1 MPKNI
6 RKYAPFILLALVI
19 LAGAWYVLDKATHL
33 NEDLIVSGTIEA
45 VQIRLAPEIS
55 GRVVEVL
62 VDESQTV
69 SAGDALVRLDDTL
82 LQAQRAQAAA
92 GLAAAQANLT
102 MLEAGPSAEQLAVAQ
117 AAVDAAQVA
126 VDAAVYPAQVD
137 QTEAALNTAQ
147 ANYDLVAS
155 GARPEQLEAA
165 QAQVDAAQAALD
177 ILDIQ
182 IGKLVISAPIDG
194 VVLERSIE
202 PGEIAPAGSTVI
214 LLGDLSSLTL
224 TVYVPE
230 DQYGVIALGDS
241 YSVTVDSYPD
251 EVFTATVTR
260 IADQAEFTPRN
271 VQTTQ
276 SRMSTVYAIE
286 LSVDDPQ
293 GLLRPGMPADV
304 NFSSQQ

>member
-6 RKYAPFILLALVI
+6 RKFAPFIILGLLI
-19 LAGAWYVLDKATHL
+19 LAGVWYVLDRATHL
-33 NEDLIVSGTIEA
+33 NEDLIVSGTVEA
-45 VQIRLAPEIS
+45 VQVRLAPELS

-62 VDESQTV
+62 VEESQTV

-82 LQAQRAQAAA
+82 LQAQRSQAAA
-92 GLAAAQANLT
+92 ALAAAQANLD
-102 MLEAGPSAEQLAVAQ
+102 MLAAGPSAEQLAVAQ
-117 AAVDAAQVA
+117 AALDAAQVA
-126 VDAAVYPAQVD
+126 VDAAVYPAQID

-147 ANYDLVAS
+147 ANYDLVAA
-155 GARPEQLEAA
+155 GARPQQIDAA

-182 IGKLVISAPIDG
+182 IGKLTITAPIDG
-194 VVLERSIE
+194 VVLERAIE
-202 PGEIAPAGSTVI
+202 PGEIAAAGSTVI

-230 DQYGVIALGDS
+230 DQYGIIALGDTF
-241 YSVTVDSYPD
+241 SVSVDSYPD
-251 EVFTATVTR
+251 VTFQATVTR
-260 IADQAEFTPRN
+260 VADQAEFTPRN

-293 GLLRPGMPADV
+293 GMLRPGMPADV
-304 NFSSQQ
+304 NFSSQP

>member
-6 RKYAPFILLALVI
+6 RKFAPFILLAVLI

-45 VQIRLAPEIS
+45 VQVRLAPEIS

-62 VDESQTV
+62 VEESQTV

-82 LQAQRAQAAA
+82 LEAQRSQAAA
-92 GLAAAQANLT
+92 GLAAAQANLD
-102 MLEAGPSAEQLAVAQ
+102 MLQAGPTAEQLAVAQ

-147 ANYDLVAS
+147 ANYDLVAA
-155 GARPEQLEAA
+155 GARPEQIAAA

-182 IGKLVISAPIDG
+182 LGKLVITAPMDG

-214 LLGDLSSLTL
+214 LLGDLSSLTI

-230 DQYGVIALGDS
+230 DQYGIIALGDS
-241 YSVTVDSYPD
+241 YRVTVDSYPD
-251 EVFTATVTR
+251 EVFEATVAR

-276 SRMSTVYAIE
+276 SRMSTVYAIQ
-286 LSVDDPQ
+286 LNVIDPQ

-304 NFSSQQ
+304 NFSSQP

>member
-6 RKYAPFILLALVI
+6 RKFAPFIILGLLI
-19 LAGAWYVLDKATHL
+19 LAGVWYVLDRATHL
-33 NEDLIVSGTIEA
+33 NEDLIVSGTVEA
-45 VQIRLAPEIS
+45 VQVRLAPELS

-62 VDESQTV
+62 VEEAQTV

-82 LQAQRAQAAA
+82 LQAQRSQAAA
-92 GLAAAQANLT
+92 ALAAAQANLD
-102 MLEAGPSAEQLAVAQ
+102 MLAAGPSAEQLAVAQ
-117 AAVDAAQVA
+117 AALDAAQVA
-126 VDAAVYPAQVD
+126 VDAAVYPAQID

-147 ANYDLVAS
+147 ANYDLVAA
-155 GARPEQLEAA
+155 GARPQQIDAA

-182 IGKLVISAPIDG
+182 IGKLTITAPIDG
-194 VVLERSIE
+194 VVLERAIE
-202 PGEIAPAGSTVI
+202 PGEIAAAGSTVI

-230 DQYGVIALGDS
+230 DQYGIIALGDTF
-241 YSVTVDSYPD
+241 SVSVDSYPD
-251 EVFTATVTR
+251 VTFHATVTR
-260 IADQAEFTPRN
+260 VADQAEFTPRN

-304 NFSSQQ
+304 NFSSQP